1 MNCLVIGGT
10 GYIGRALVAALL
22 KEEHSVTVLHRRA
35 RHDLGRRVANIAAD
49 RNDAPALKTALAGKK
64 FEVVFDNVY
73 DWERGT
79 TASHVES
86 SARAVGDHLSRYIFM
101 SSVAAYGDGL
111 NHHEGDALAP
121 DDAPELY
128 VRNKAMSERA
138 LFRLRQRIGLPVV
151 TLRPPY
157 VYGPGKNNPYY
168 REAFF
173 WDRLRAGRS
182 IILPGDGRRL
192 MQFIY
197 LKDLVRTALKVMA
210 EPAAVGHA
218 FNVANPRPISQCEA
232 VEAFAKAASKPV
244 NIVRIPR
251 EYILRV
257 GGHPMG
263 PKLYFGVYFDM
274 PPITQITAKIQR
286 VLKFKPTDFLMGL
299 TATYRWYLRHNE
311 FPKPDFAFE
320 DALLAQAPR
329 LMAAKV

>member
-35 RHDLGRRVANIAAD
+35 GHDLGRRVANIAAD

-86 SARAVGDHLSRYIFM
+86 SARAVGDHLSRYIFI

-299 TATYRWYLRHNE
+299 TETYRWYLRHNE

>member
-10 GYIGRALVAALL
+10 RFIGRLLVGELL
-22 KEEHSVTVLHRRA
+22 KKGHDVTVLHRRP
-35 RHDLGRRVANIAAD
+35 RHDLGRRVKNIAAD
-49 RNDAPALKTALAGKK
+49 RNDPQAMKAALAGKN

-79 TASHVES
+79 TAGHVE
-86 SARAVGDHLSRYIFM
+86 AAVRAAGNNLHRYVFM

-128 VRNKAMSERA
+128 TRNKAMSERA
-138 LFRLRQRIGLPVV
+138 LFRLHQRMGLPVV

-157 VYGPGKNNPYY
+157 VYGPDNPFY

-173 WDRLRAGRS
+173 WDRLRAGRP

-192 MQFIY
+192 MQFVY
-197 LKDLVRTALKVMA
+197 VKDLVWACLRAIE

-218 FNVANPRPISQCEA
+218 FNIANARPLSQTEA
-232 VEAFAKAASKPV
+232 VEALARTCKKPARF
-244 NIVRIPR
+244 VRIPR
-251 EYILRV
+251 EYILRA

-274 PPITQITAKIQR
+274 PPITQVTAKAQR
-286 VLKFKPTDFLMGL
+286 VLKFKPADFLAGL
-299 TATYRWYLRHNE
+299 KETYRWYLRHNG
-311 FPKPDFAFE
+311 FPKPDYSFE
-320 DALLAQAPR
+320 DALLANAPV
-329 LMAAKV
+329 MIPAKV